1 MANPPPATLYRD
13 PLATLSSTAA
23 QVPLS
28 EERAADGKSLLNPPR
43 DDNRLSEWYESYPE
57 EFEESNNAFDFHV
70 YYASA
75 AQTEHARKLHERIR
89 REFPEMRVYRFWDRP
104 VGIHPNTTSSELHDH
119 TVRAT
124 WMGPSYPLLTDVL
137 REHEARSAP
146 RAAAA
151 Q

>member
-57 EFEESNNAFDFHV
+57 EFEESNNAFECVILDARLKSPGGSSVPQSHLVLTRHTTLQLPRLLCFRRADRTCSKV
-70 YYASA
+70 ARADPSRIPRDEGLPVLG
-75 AQTEHARKLHERIR
+75 QTCG
-89 REFPEMRVYRFWDRP
+89 V
-104 VGIHPNTTSSELHDH
+104 S
-119 TVRAT
+119 
-124 WMGPSYPLLTDVL
+124 
-137 REHEARSAP
+137 SAP
-146 RAAAA
+146 SVSPPHA
-151 Q
+151 